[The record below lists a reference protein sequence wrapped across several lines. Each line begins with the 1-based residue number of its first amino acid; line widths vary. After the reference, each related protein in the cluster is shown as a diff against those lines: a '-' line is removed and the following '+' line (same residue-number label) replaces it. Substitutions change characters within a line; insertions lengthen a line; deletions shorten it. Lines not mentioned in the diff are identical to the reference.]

1 VDCFLDT
8 AGEGSNGTLEVYLAS
23 ACSRIALSPAGELN
37 FLGLWADSLFLRG
50 SLDKLRIEPSFLA
63 AGRYKSAAE
72 AWTEVEHSPAAREAV
87 ETLLDGFYAQIIGGV
102 AAARGLAP
110 DAVRAL
116 VDESPLSPERA
127 RAAGLVDLVEYPDE
141 LRERLESETGTTR
154 WVDLAEY
161 GRAAERR
168 ARARSRRGE
177 IAVVFAQGTILR
189 GAGGIDPWTGARFLG
204 PEGVGATLAELAEDD
219 RVRAVVLR
227 VDSPGG
233 SAVASDLLSRRVERL
248 RARKPVVVSMS
259 DVAASGGYY
268 LAAKA
273 SRILAEP
280 GTLTGSI
287 GVVAGKLA
295 TGRFER
301 ELLGATRDPLAR
313 GANAGIYS
321 SSRPFDERERALLER
336 RIAEI
341 YERFLALVAE
351 GRSLSRPA
359 VESAAQ
365 GRVWTGEDALRF
377 GLVDALGGLDD
388 AVAVAR
394 ELAGLSAD
402 EGALRFYPRVRG
414 WRAWLATQRPPAFLT
429 EIAAYRALVEAPR
442 PPELL
447 ELPAAWRALAHPF

>member
-1 VDCFLDT
+1 MRRLLLIFLLLALLGALVAGFGLYFAGARPGALLGGGQVLTLVVDGELEELGVEAPLPWLDRGSRPALAELWLGFAAARRDPSVRGLAVRIVDADFGLAKAQELRRQLAALAAAGLPVDCFLDT

-259 DVAASGGYY
+259 DVAASG
-268 LAAKA
+268 
-273 SRILAEP
+273 
-280 GTLTGSI
+280 
-287 GVVAGKLA
+287 A
-295 TGRFER
+295 T
-301 ELLGATRDPLAR
+301 
-313 GANAGIYS
+313 I
-321 SSRPFDERERALLER
+321 SRPRPRA
-336 RIAEI
+336 
-341 YERFLALVAE
+341 
-351 GRSLSRPA
+351 SSPSRGP
-359 VESAAQ
+359 
-365 GRVWTGEDALRF
+365 
-377 GLVDALGGLDD
+377 
-388 AVAVAR
+388 
-394 ELAGLSAD
+394 
-402 EGALRFYPRVRG
+402 
-414 WRAWLATQRPPAFLT
+414 
-429 EIAAYRALVEAPR
+429 
-442 PPELL
+442 
-447 ELPAAWRALAHPF
+447 